1 MVTIG
6 YQVGTI
12 QLIQNHYLL
21 THLLSLL
28 SLSNQSNQSNQG
40 FSKYIFAPRF
50 ARKLISIPENY
61 FLIFRWLLWL
71 LGYSVPTVADLRYPM
86 EGYRLLCHRH
96 AILIRDLGK
105 CLDLG

>member
-40 FSKYIFAPRF
+40 FSKYIFAPQICSKINF
-50 ARKLISIPENY
+50 YSRKLFSY
-61 FLIFRWLLWL
+61 FQ
-71 LGYSVPTVADLRYPM
+71 VVTVVTWVLEAY
-86 EGYRLLCHRH
+86 CS
-96 AILIRDLGK
+96 
-105 CLDLG
+105 